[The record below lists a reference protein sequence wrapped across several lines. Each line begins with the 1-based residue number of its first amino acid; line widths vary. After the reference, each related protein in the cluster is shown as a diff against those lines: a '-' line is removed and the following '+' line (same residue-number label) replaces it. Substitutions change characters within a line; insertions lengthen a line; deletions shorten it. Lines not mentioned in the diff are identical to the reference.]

1 MRKKKTPFFELLQL
15 TAGAVLVALG
25 VYFFKFPNHF
35 SFGGVTGMA
44 VIAAPYLPVSP
55 ADFSFLAN
63 LLLLGVGFAF
73 LGKGFGLKTAYASLL
88 NSALLSAL
96 DRLCPLS
103 SPLTDQPILELAFAI
118 ALPALGA
125 ALLFD
130 IGASGGGTDV
140 IAMILKKYSGIHI
153 GKALF
158 FSDLVFV
165 LLGALVFGI
174 ETLLF
179 SLAGLII
186 KALVIDNL
194 IASMHQVKCL
204 NVVCSQPDS
213 LCRFIT
219 EQLHRSATVAQGR
232 GAFTGDDRWILF
244 TAMTPKES
252 LQLRRFL
259 RETDPS
265 SFVMASTASEIMGR
279 GF

>member
-1 MRKKKTPFFELLQL
+1 MRKQKTPFSEFLQL
-15 TAGAVLVALG
+15 TAGALLVALG

-44 VIAAPYLPVSP
+44 VIVAPYLPVSA

-63 LLLLGVGFAF
+63 LLLLAVGFTF
-73 LGKGFGLKTAYASLL
+73 LGKGFGVKTAYASLL
-88 NSALLSAL
+88 NSLLLSAL

-140 IAMILKKYSGIHI
+140 IAMILKRYSGIHI

-158 FSDLVFV
+158 CSDLIFV
-165 LLGALVFGI
+165 LLGALVFGV

-179 SLAGLII
+179 SFAGLII

-194 IASMHQVKCL
+194 IASMNQVKCL
-204 NVVCSQPDS
+204 NVVCSRPES

-219 EQLHRSATVAQGR
+219 EQLHRSATVTQGR

-252 LQLRRFL
+252 LRLRRFL

-265 SFVMASTASEIMGR
+265 SFVMGSTASEIMGQ